1 MPMANA
7 PWAMSMPEATPD
19 AARAMG
25 VTHAMVDSMPNGDA
39 SDEWRDAKL
48 PWMRIGCCGRDQ
60 NGHSSK
66 QVNGVF
72 LHSDLQ
78 VRRVFAYGEETSEGG
93 LTSCCQATSANCQ
106 VATAIVSSE

>member
-7 PWAMSMPEATPD
+7 ARAMSMPEASPD

-25 VTHAMVDSMPNGDA
+25 VTHAMADSMPNGDA
-39 SDEWRDAKL
+39 SDEWRDAIL
-48 PWMRIGCCGRDQ
+48 PRMRVGCCGRDQ

-66 QVNGVF
+66 QVNSVF

-78 VRRVFAYGEETSEGG
+78 IGGYSPMERRLAKGG
-93 LTSCCQATSANCQ
+93 
-106 VATAIVSSE
+106 